1 MNGYIKLYR
10 KMVENPMWLSEP
22 FDRPRAWIDLLM
34 LTNHRPGYIRVRG
47 IRVPVERGQCGWSQ
61 TKLAERWQWSRG
73 KVRRFI
79 DELVKDGMIEQQ
91 TVQQNK
97 RLIILNNIINYEH
110 YQGNGTTNDTTNGH
124 QTDIKQYSNK
134 NEKNEKNN
142 IIPPEEPLQ
151 GPPDPSIEID
161 NLISAYP
168 NPGIIYKAIEAIAT
182 TRKLGKVSQNI
193 ILAELKKWQKYPP
206 ERVEQAID
214 LYLDKDYAGDG
225 KGESYLL
232 GIMRNHKP
240 KRKNVDNYPKPRIGR
255 APEGWS
261 A

>member
-10 KMVENPMWLSEP
+10 KMAENPMWLSEP

-34 LTNHRPGYIRVRG
+34 LTNHKPGYIRVRG

-110 YQGNGTTNDTTNGH
+110 YQGDGTTNDTTNGH

-142 IIPPEEPLQ
+142 KPPSIPPPKKL
-151 GPPDPSIEID
+151 ID
-161 NLISAYP
+161 
-168 NPGIIYKAIEAIAT
+168 
-182 TRKLGKVSQNI
+182 
-193 ILAELKKWQKYPP
+193 ELKEHLSKKIAGNGLEKYSEKLIEFIEYRMSTKGIDKYKTIRGVDGLIRDSKNCLDAGLNLENCLDITI
-206 ERVEQAID
+206 ERSWLTPDINYFKEAKERAKQ
-214 LYLDKDYAGDG
+214 Y
-225 KGESYLL
+225 
-232 GIMRNHKP
+232 HKP
-240 KRKNVDNYPKPRIGR
+240 KYAK
-255 APEGWS
+255 APDGWS